1 MLNKKKL
8 TQAQFIAY
16 AGVLSALAI
25 VLVIIEIPYPL
36 VPWLKIDL
44 SEVIVLIAVVINI
57 WLAIIVATV
66 KAWLT
71 FLVKIDA
78 NFIGHLAMWL
88 GSLSILIPY
97 YFASKKFPKV
107 ISLVITTLVFS
118 VFMTFLN
125 YVYVTPAYMGTT
137 VSEMAGMSQQLTF
150 GTQKMLDAGKAWLD
164 VEVSYLTYIVAM
176 YLPFNLMKG
185 TIVSV
190 AFYFIS
196 NRLNKEK

>member
-44 SEVIVLIAVVINI
+44 SEVIVLIAAMINI

-71 FLVKIDA
+71 FLVKVDA

-88 GSLSILIPY
+88 GSFSILIPY
-97 YFASKKFPKV
+97 YFAAKKFPKV
-107 ISLVITTLVFS
+107 ASLVIATLVFS

-185 TIVSV
+185 AIVSV
-190 AFYFIS
+190 AFYFVS

>member
-44 SEVIVLIAVVINI
+44 SEVIVLIAAVINI

-71 FLVKIDA
+71 FLVKPDA

-88 GSLSILIPY
+88 GSFSILIPY
-97 YFASKKFPKV
+97 YFAAKKFPKV
-107 ISLVITTLVFS
+107 TSLVIATLVFS
-118 VFMTFLN
+118 IFMTFLN

-185 TIVSV
+185 TIVSI
-190 AFYFIS
+190 AFYFVS

>member
-44 SEVIVLIAVVINI
+44 SEVIVLIAAVINI

-71 FLVKIDA
+71 FLVKPDA

-88 GSLSILIPY
+88 GSFSILIPY
-97 YFASKKFPKV
+97 YFAAKKLPKV
-107 ISLVITTLVFS
+107 TSLVIATLAFS

-185 TIVSV
+185 AIVSV
-190 AFYFIS
+190 AFYFVS